1 LPTKDYIWL
10 VGAVIYTLGM
20 FVLFYEYQAYP
31 LDRYGNMITTSTLIS
46 IVGAIGFLFLQLFIG
61 AWGESK
67 EEF

>member
-1 LPTKDYIWL
+1 
-10 VGAVIYTLGM
+10 M

-31 LDRYGNMITTSTLIS
+31 LDRYSNLITTSTLIS
-46 IVGAIGFLFLQLFIG
+46 IVGVIGFLFLQLFIG